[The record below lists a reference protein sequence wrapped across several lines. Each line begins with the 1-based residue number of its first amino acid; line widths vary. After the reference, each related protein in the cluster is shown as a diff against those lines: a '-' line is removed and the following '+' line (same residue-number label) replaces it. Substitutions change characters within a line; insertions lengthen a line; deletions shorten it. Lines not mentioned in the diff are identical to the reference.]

1 MAKSTLKALQKRLN
15 PERDNRRGK
24 KLFTNIAIISVLS
37 AIAAFVITRESG
49 GTAFSLPRN
58 HGNPAPAT
66 VISAADG
73 TFPPETSSKTGAA
86 DVATDGYKLETGPL
100 AVTEVPDIVLH
111 DAARNK
117 DLHVRIF
124 YPVTQGKYP
133 VIVFSHG
140 AGGSQNCC
148 ESLTRHWA
156 TYGYVTLQPTHD
168 DSIVQRRKSGDE
180 TLRFPQAV
188 RDALKNPA
196 LWESRPQDIS
206 FLLNALP
213 DLQKRVGGLGDKLD
227 LSRIGI
233 GGHSMGSYTAEA
245 VGGALVDLP
254 GHPATSF
261 SDSRAKAILC
271 LSPQGPGQFGLAAR
285 SFDTIGLPFMGI
297 TGSLDSLGPVASPA
311 WHKIPFER
319 SQPDDKYELFIT
331 GANHMS
337 FITAETLLPA
347 RSSQAAAILGIYQL
361 RFAGF
366 LGRLPER
373 RSRRETIS
381 SVRCHGAFQSRQRQ
395 ALPPLI
401 SFAIRCLRCDVSLVC
416 ERNICLPQQKP
427 PFPTPFYARH
437 ALPYPPTRAP
447 PPPGKKPG
455 NRASRRDRP
464 ARIAWEINRPR

>member
-1 MAKSTLKALQKRLN
+1 LSKSTFKTLQKRLN
-15 PERDNRRGK
+15 TERSSPLRSRRGK
-24 KLFTNIAIISVLS
+24 KLLTNIAIISIFS
-37 AIAAFVITRESG
+37 AITAFVITRQSG
-49 GTAFSLPRN
+49 GSAFSLPRM
-58 HGNPAPAT
+58 HGNAAPST
-66 VISAADG
+66 VTSAADG
-73 TFPPETSSKTGAA
+73 TYHPETVSKTGAV
-86 DVATDGYKLETGPL
+86 DIATEGYKLETGPL
-100 AVTEVPDIVLH
+100 AVTEVPDIVVH

-117 DLHVRIF
+117 DLHLRIF

-180 TLRFPQAV
+180 ALRFPQAV
-188 RDALKNPA
+188 REALKNPA

-206 FLLNALP
+206 FLLSALP

-233 GGHSMGSYTAEA
+233 GGHSMGAYTAEA

-261 SDSRAKAILC
+261 SDPRAKAILC

-319 SQPDDKYELFIT
+319 SQPDDKYELFIE
-331 GANHMS
+331 GANHLS

-347 RSSQAAAILGIYQL
+347 RSSQAAAILGYTNSASLAFWDAYLKDDPAAKQ
-361 RFAGF
+361 F
-366 LGRLPER
+366 LQSDAMER
-373 RSRRETIS
+373 SSHGNAKLSRR
-381 SVRCHGAFQSRQRQ
+381 
-395 ALPPLI
+395 
-401 SFAIRCLRCDVSLVC
+401 
-416 ERNICLPQQKP
+416 
-427 PFPTPFYARH
+427 
-437 ALPYPPTRAP
+437 
-447 PPPGKKPG
+447 
-455 NRASRRDRP
+455 
-464 ARIAWEINRPR
+464 